1 MLITN
6 DDYVKTTSDRHKRTA
21 RELWKRCHAN
31 GDIYLDTYSG
41 WYNIREETFVTDND
55 AELADY
61 KDATSG
67 LPLKKLDEESYFF
80 KVSAYQARLIKHI
93 EDNPDFIRP
102 EMHRN
107 NILTR
112 LRKDGIRDL
121 SISRTTFSWGVHVPE
136 GFHDNHVMYVWIHA
150 LSKYLMGANGLGV
163 NEDGSIA
170 DLNNFWP
177 ANVHIIGKDMLWFHT
192 VIWPC
197 LLMST
202 NIPLHHLRAWLCQRQ
217 GRKEDEQEFGQ
228 RC

>member
-6 DDYVKTTSDRHKRTA
+6 DDYVRTTSDRHKRTA
-21 RELWKRCHAN
+21 QELWKRCHAN

-112 LRKDGIRDL
+112 LR
-121 SISRTTFSWGVHVPE
+121 
-136 GFHDNHVMYVWIHA
+136 
-150 LSKYLMGANGLGV
+150 
-163 NEDGSIA
+163 
-170 DLNNFWP
+170 
-177 ANVHIIGKDMLWFHT
+177 
-192 VIWPC
+192 
-197 LLMST
+197 
-202 NIPLHHLRAWLCQRQ
+202 
-217 GRKEDEQEFGQ
+217 
-228 RC
+228 